1 MASNPNRLAHSGMGL
16 DMFFCHALGESEI
29 RRAETERS
37 GGDAYQRNPKRHHT
51 VFETA
56 GCDGSLNAAQAN

>member
-16 DMFFCHALGESEI
+16 DSFFRHALGESGI
-29 RRAETERS
+29 WRTETDGS
-37 GGDAYQRNPKRHHT
+37 GDGAKQSNPKPHHT
-51 VFETA
+51 VLETA